1 MISFNEKS
9 NEDVIMEKILE
20 DKLEEMGRT
29 IETVRV
35 LKEGIN
41 ANGTGSVSC
50 CFNFSLGGCDSPSC
64 QQSHEVT
71 LPCFSVK

>member
-35 LKEGIN
+35 LNEGIN

-50 CFNFSLGGCDSPSC
+50 
-64 QQSHEVT
+64 
-71 LPCFSVK
+71 

>member
-41 ANGTGSVSC
+41 ANGTGSVS
-50 CFNFSLGGCDSPSC
+50 
-64 QQSHEVT
+64 
-71 LPCFSVK
+71 

>member
-1 MISFNEKS
+1 MISLNEKS

-35 LKEGIN
+35 LNERIN
-41 ANGTGSVSC
+41 ANGTGFVSSC
-50 CFNFSLGGCDSPSC
+50 LNISLLG
-64 QQSHEVT
+64 HT
-71 LPCFSVK
+71 L

>member
-41 ANGTGSVSC
+41 ANGTGSVSSC
-50 CFNFSLGGCDSPSC
+50 LNNSLLG
-64 QQSHEVT
+64 HT
-71 LPCFSVK
+71 L

>member
-35 LKEGIN
+35 LNEGIK
-41 ANGTGSVSC
+41 ANGTGFVSSC
-50 CFNFSLGGCDSPSC
+50 LNISLLG
-64 QQSHEVT
+64 HT
-71 LPCFSVK
+71 L